1 MQEYNSIK
9 WTFLKW
15 RLLREAQAV
24 LKLMGG
30 LEVPPVTSLANHCT
44 IAGLD
49 SQTALILEPQHT
61 SINGNISV
69 SPNFGDLFCFY
80 GLVIIYIQAFWKKKT
95 VRSKNLGLSSYTDLR
110 RTLGSCSAEH
120 SGHLPHWQHTEVPAS
135 QSSWG
140 RGSFFLAFVP
150 LFQREVSIPLLNA
163 ATTEGFIPKI
173 QPPEHWHSYQCSL
186 SNCAALEK
194 VEGRKTPI
202 TCQGRHRGP
211 RSDLTANKSYRII
224 FYQTKQV
231 LNPSVIFGRCLSWQN
246 PREKQ
251 RQY

>member
-1 MQEYNSIK
+1 MTTAKRGTSCSQAHGRAGGPPSHFTGKSLHNSRAGLTNSTDTGTTAHIYK
-9 WTFLKW
+9 WKYLSLTKLWRLVLFLWVGDHLHSSFLK
-15 RLLREAQAV
+15 
-24 LKLMGG
+24 
-30 LEVPPVTSLANHCT
+30 
-44 IAGLD
+44 
-49 SQTALILEPQHT
+49 
-61 SINGNISV
+61 
-69 SPNFGDLFCFY
+69 
-80 GLVIIYIQAFWKKKT
+80 KKP